1 MGTHLVLGL
10 IGTVRSVDR
19 REHWIFALR
28 RAPSPLEHR
37 RSHTHG
43 ICRLVACDARPAI
56 AAESREKRMS
66 LSLDISADVQG
77 PKQAVVILPIYGLR
91 QHDPFPRAP
100 PRVYRFVF
108 GRNLRPRYL
117 YSRGENTEVQ

>member
-43 ICRLVACDARPAI
+43 IRRLVARDARPAI
-56 AAESREKRMS
+56 DPESREKRVI
-66 LSLDISADVQG
+66 LSLNISPDVEG
-77 PKQAVVILPIYGLR
+77 PKHATLIFPIYRLR
-91 QHDPFPRAP
+91 QHNGFPRTP
-100 PRVYRFVF
+100 PWIYRGVL
-108 GRNLRPRYL
+108 GRNLSPGYPQ
-117 YSRGENTEVQ
+117 S